1 MTIENE
7 ATTAG
12 DPSLTPNPDPVEM
25 TEEDREIIEAEEVA
39 RRAQYGQTGDM
50 LDTTMGGLGG
60 AGASGSGPDIGTQ
73 SNPTPGNH
81 ADLPAGSR

>member
-1 MTIENE
+1 MSIENE

-12 DPSLTPNPDPVEM
+12 DPSLTPQTTPADM
-25 TEEDREIIEAEEVA
+25 SEEDREMMEAEEVA

-60 AGASGSGPDIGTQ
+60 AGASGSGPDIGQQ
-73 SNPTPGNH
+73 SSPAPGNH
-81 ADLPAGSR
+81 SDMPAGSR

>member
-1 MTIENE
+1 MSIENE

-12 DPSLTPNPDPVEM
+12 DPSLTPNPNAVEM
-25 TEEDREIIEAEEVA
+25 SEEEREMTEAEEVA

-73 SNPTPGNH
+73 SSPAAGNH

>member
-1 MTIENE
+1 MAIENE
-7 ATTAG
+7 AT
-12 DPSLTPNPDPVEM
+12 DPSLTGTPAEM
-25 TEEDREIIEAEEVA
+25 TEEDKNMVEAEEVA

-60 AGASGSGPDIGTQ
+60 AGASGSGPDIATQ
-73 SNPTPGNH
+73 SSPAAGNH